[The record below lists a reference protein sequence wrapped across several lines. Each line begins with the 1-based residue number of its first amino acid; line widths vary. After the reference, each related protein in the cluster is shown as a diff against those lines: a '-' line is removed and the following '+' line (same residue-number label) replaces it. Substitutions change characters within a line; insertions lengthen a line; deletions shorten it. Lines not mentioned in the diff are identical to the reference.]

1 MKRYIMT
8 MATELDGHAGSTT
21 AFVNS
26 ENVLTRSEALNLVQQ
41 VYGETARFE
50 ETPTSVER
58 NSPSSYYGDLVSNMG
73 TNEYRTPIAI
83 TVMQLPAKLTKNR
96 VYITESRTG

>member
-21 AFVNS
+21 AFINS
-26 ENVLTRSEALNLVQQ
+26 ENGLTRSEALNLVQQ
-41 VYGETARFE
+41 VYGETGRFE
-50 ETPTSVER
+50 EYPKSVEH
-58 NSPSSYYGDLVSNMG
+58 NSASSYYGDLVSNIG
-73 TNEYRTPIAI
+73 TNEYRTRIAI

>member
-21 AFVNS
+21 AFINS
-26 ENVLTRSEALNLVQQ
+26 ENVLTRSEALNIVQQ
-41 VYGETARFE
+41 VYGDTMKFKESQS
-50 ETPTSVER
+50 SVEH
-58 NSPSSYYGDLVSNMG
+58 NSPSSYCGELVNHIG
-73 TNEYRTPIAI
+73 TYEYRTPIAI